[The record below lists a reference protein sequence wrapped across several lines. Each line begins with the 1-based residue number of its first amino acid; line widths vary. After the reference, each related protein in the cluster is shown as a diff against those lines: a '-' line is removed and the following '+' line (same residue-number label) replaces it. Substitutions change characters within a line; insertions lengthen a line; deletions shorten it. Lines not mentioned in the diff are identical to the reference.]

1 MSFISVLFAL
11 LLEQARPL
19 NRGNI
24 IHAAVRSW
32 VRWSART
39 LDAGKPVHAWLVW
52 GLAVGGPSL
61 VAMVIY
67 WLLGYWVG
75 WPLAVLW
82 SALVLYASLGFRQ
95 FSFHF
100 TQIRDALAQGDDALA
115 QRLLADWQHADA
127 KDLPRAEIISRV
139 IETSVLAAHRH
150 VFGVLAW
157 FSVLA
162 ALGMGPVG
170 AVLYRLGE
178 FVARY
183 WQHQS
188 ESHHQPISDAL
199 QAQARQAWAVIDW
212 LPARVTAIS
221 FAVVGNFEEA
231 IDAWRRYAQQAEPRN
246 DGLVLAAT
254 AGAVNIAL
262 RSHVGRAYPDAY
274 APAMTLGDDVTAG
287 RPTPELPHLAI
298 VVGLV
303 WRTVVMWVLL
313 LALLTLARLLG

>member
-19 NRGNI
+19 GRGNF
-24 IHAAVRSW
+24 IHVTMRSW
-32 VRWSART
+32 VRWCART
-39 LDAGKPVHAWLVW
+39 LDAGRPVHGWLVW
-52 GLAVGGPSL
+52 SLAVGGPSL
-61 VAMVIY
+61 AALAIY
-67 WLLGYWVG
+67 WLLGVYVNWA
-75 WPLAVLW
+75 LAVLW

-100 TQIRDALAQGDDALA
+100 TQIRDALVAGDDPLAL
-115 QRLLADWQHADA
+115 RLLADWQHTEV
-127 KDLPRAEIISRV
+127 KEIPRSEIIGRV
-139 IETSVLAAHRH
+139 VETSVLAAHRH

-162 ALGMGPVG
+162 ALGLGPTG
-170 AVLYRLGE
+170 AVLYRLTE

-188 ESHHQPISDAL
+188 EAHFQPISDA
-199 QAQARQAWAVIDW
+199 AQSHARQAWAFVDW

-231 IDAWRRYAQQAEPRN
+231 IDGWRRYALQANPSN

-262 RSHVGRAYPDAY
+262 RATGGRIYSPVNGPTVLA
-274 APAMTLGDDVTAG
+274 GDDISAG
-287 RPTPELPHLAI
+287 RPAPELPHLAI

-303 WRTVVMWVLL
+303 WRTVVMWLLL

>member
-19 NRGNI
+19 QRGNS
-24 IHAAVRSW
+24 IHAAMRSW
-32 VRWSART
+32 VRWCSRSF
-39 LDAGKPVHAWLVW
+39 DAGKPQHGWLAWGFAVIVPAL
-52 GLAVGGPSL
+52 LAL
-61 VAMVIY
+61 LIF
-67 WLLGYWVG
+67 WLLDRFVG
-75 WPLAVLW
+75 WPLAVIW

-100 TQIRDALAQGDDALA
+100 TQIRDALLNDDAA
-115 QRLLADWQHADA
+115 TAKVLLANWQQMDA
-127 KDLPRAEIISRV
+127 EALPDQELVGRV
-139 IETSVLAAHRH
+139 IEYSVLAAHRH

-162 ALGMGPVG
+162 AFGFGPAG
-170 AVLYRLGE
+170 AILYRLAE

-183 WQHQS
+183 WRHQS
-188 ESHHQPISDAL
+188 QRHLQPVSAAL
-199 QAQARQAWAVIDW
+199 QEHARAAWALIDW
-212 LPARVTAIS
+212 LPARLTAVG

-231 IDAWRRYAQQAEPRN
+231 IDGWRRYAGLPNADQ

-254 AGAVNIAL
+254 AGAVNIHLPGMAAG
-262 RSHVGRAYPDAY
+262 SGSDAGS
-274 APAMTLGDDVTAG
+274 AGGLSEGQDPAR
-287 RPTPELPHLAI
+287 RPTPELAHLAI

-303 WRTVVMWVLL
+303 WRTVVMWIVL